1 MAVHRRRSH
10 RGATVAYVVSATWTA
25 EPGQE
30 AIVLDAIE
38 KLTPPSR
45 EEPGNSFYQAYQDPG
60 APNVFHLF
68 EIYDDED
75 AYAAHGASPHFKE
88 FALEQAIPVLAK
100 RERAFFQT
108 IG

>member
-1 MAVHRRRSH
+1 M
-10 RGATVAYVVSATWTA
+10 AYVVSATWTA

-30 AIVLDAIE
+30 HVVLDAIQ
-38 KLTPPSR
+38 KLIPPSR
-45 EEPGNSFYQAYQDPG
+45 EEPGNQYYQAYQDP
-60 APNVFHLF
+60 AEPSVFRLF
-68 EIYDDED
+68 EIYDDEE

-88 FALEQAIPVLAK
+88 FALEQAIPVLAA